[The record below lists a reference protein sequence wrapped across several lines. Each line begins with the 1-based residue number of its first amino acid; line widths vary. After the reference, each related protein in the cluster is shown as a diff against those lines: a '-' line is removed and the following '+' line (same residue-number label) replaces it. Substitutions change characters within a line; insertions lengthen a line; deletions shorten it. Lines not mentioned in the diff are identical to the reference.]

1 MTEQNKT
8 EIKTYHALPPEA
20 KEIREEVFMTEQGFV
35 NEFDDIDS
43 IATHLVLFWEGQP
56 AGVCR
61 FFPIKEPGVWDFGRL
76 AVRKAYRDK
85 HLGSLLVQEA
95 ERQIRDQGGA
105 KLALMAQ
112 IRVQKF
118 YEKNGYTPFG
128 EPCDDEGCPHIWM
141 EKLL

>member
-8 EIKTYHALPPEA
+8 EIKTYHTLPPEA
-20 KEIREEVFMTEQGFV
+20 KEIREEVFMKEQGFV

-61 FFPIKEPGVWDFGRL
+61 FFPTKEPGVWDFGRL

-141 EKLL
+141 VKVL

>member
-8 EIKTYHALPPEA
+8 EIKTYHTLPLEA
-20 KEIREEVFMTEQGFV
+20 KEIREEVFMKEQGFV

-43 IATHLVLFWEGQP
+43 ITTHLVLFWEGQP

-61 FFPIKEPGVWDFGRL
+61 FFPTKEPGVWDFGRL

>member
-8 EIKTYHALPPEA
+8 EIKTYHTLPMEA
-20 KEIREEVFMTEQGFV
+20 KEIREEVFMKEQGFV

-61 FFPIKEPGVWDFGRL
+61 FFPTKEPGVWDFGRL

>member
-20 KEIREEVFMTEQGFV
+20 KEIREEVFMKEQGFV

-141 EKLL
+141 EKVL

>member
-20 KEIREEVFMTEQGFV
+20 EEIREEVFMKEQGFV

>member
-1 MTEQNKT
+1 MT
-8 EIKTYHALPPEA
+8 EIKTYHTLPLEA
-20 KEIREEVFMTEQGFV
+20 KEIREEVFMKEQGFV

-61 FFPIKEPGVWDFGRL
+61 FFPTKEPGVWDFGRL

>member
-1 MTEQNKT
+1 MT
-8 EIKTYHALPPEA
+8 EIKTYHTLPPEA
-20 KEIREEVFMTEQGFV
+20 KEIREEVFMKEQGFV
-35 NEFDDIDS
+35 NEFDDTDS

-61 FFPIKEPGVWDFGRL
+61 FFPTKEPGVWDFGRL

-85 HLGSLLVQEA
+85 HLGSLLVREA

-118 YEKNGYTPFG
+118 YEKNGYTPVG
-128 EPCDDEGCPHIWM
+128 DPCDDEGCPHIWM
-141 EKLL
+141 VKKL

>member
-20 KEIREEVFMTEQGFV
+20 KEIREEVFMKEQGFV

-105 KLALMAQ
+105 KLALRAQ

-141 EKLL
+141 VKVL

>member
-20 KEIREEVFMTEQGFV
+20 KEIREEVFMKEQGFV

-61 FFPIKEPGVWDFGRL
+61 FFPTKEPGVWDFGRL

>member
-8 EIKTYHALPPEA
+8 ELKTYHTLPAEA
-20 KEIREEVFMTEQGFV
+20 KEIREEVFMKEQGFV

-61 FFPIKEPGVWDFGRL
+61 FFPTKEPGVWDFGRL
-76 AVRKAYRDK
+76 AVRKAFRDK

-95 ERQIRDQGGA
+95 ENQIRRLGGT

-118 YEKNGYTPFG
+118 YEKNGYTPVG

-141 EKLL
+141 VKAL

>member
-20 KEIREEVFMTEQGFV
+20 KEIREEVFMKEQGFV

-43 IATHLVLFWEGQP
+43 IATHLVLFLEGQP

-141 EKLL
+141 EKVL

>member
-8 EIKTYHALPPEA
+8 EIKIYRTLPPQA
-20 KEIREEVFMTEQGFV
+20 KEIREEVFVKEQGFV
-35 NEFDDIDS
+35 KEFDRIDE

-61 FFPIKEPGVWDFGRL
+61 IFPAEEPGCWDFGRL
-76 AVRKAYRDK
+76 AVRKVFRDK
-85 HLGSLLVQEA
+85 HLGSLLVREA
-95 ERQIRDQGGA
+95 EEEARRQGGV
-105 KLALMAQ
+105 KLTLMAQ

-141 EKLL
+141 EKML

>member
-8 EIKTYHALPPEA
+8 EIKTYHTLPLEA
-20 KEIREEVFMTEQGFV
+20 KEIREEVFMKEQGFV

-61 FFPIKEPGVWDFGRL
+61 FFSTKEPGVWDFGRL

-141 EKLL
+141 VKLL

>member
-20 KEIREEVFMTEQGFV
+20 KEIREEVFMKEQGFV

-56 AGVCR
+56 AGVCL
-61 FFPIKEPGVWDFGRL
+61 FFPTKEPGVWDFGRL

>member
-20 KEIREEVFMTEQGFV
+20 KEIREEVFMKEQGFV

-61 FFPIKEPGVWDFGRL
+61 FFPTKEPGVWDFGRL
-76 AVRKAYRDK
+76 AARKAYRDK

>member
-8 EIKTYHALPPEA
+8 EIKTYHTLPLEE
-20 KEIREEVFMTEQGFV
+20 KEIREEVFMKEQGFV

-61 FFPIKEPGVWDFGRL
+61 FFPTKEPGVWDFGRL

>member
-8 EIKTYHALPPEA
+8 EIKTYHTLPPEA
-20 KEIREEVFMTEQGFV
+20 KEIREEVFMKEQGFV

-61 FFPIKEPGVWDFGRL
+61 FFPTKEPGVWDFGRL

>member
-20 KEIREEVFMTEQGFV
+20 KEIREEVFMKEQGFV

-95 ERQIRDQGGA
+95 ERQIRDQGVA

>member
-8 EIKTYHALPPEA
+8 ELKTYHTLPLEA
-20 KEIREEVFMTEQGFV
+20 KEIREEVFMKEQGFV

-61 FFPIKEPGVWDFGRL
+61 FFPTKEPGVWDFGRL

>member
-8 EIKTYHALPPEA
+8 EIKTYHTLPPEA
-20 KEIREEVFMTEQGFV
+20 KEIREEVFMKEQGFV

-61 FFPIKEPGVWDFGRL
+61 FFPTKESGVWDFGRL

-141 EKLL
+141 EKVL

>member
-20 KEIREEVFMTEQGFV
+20 KEIREEVFMKEQGFV

>member
-8 EIKTYHALPPEA
+8 EIKTYHTLPLEA
-20 KEIREEVFMTEQGFV
+20 KEIREEVFMKEQGFV

-61 FFPIKEPGVWDFGRL
+61 FFPTKEPGVWDFGRL

-112 IRVQKF
+112 IRVQKIK
-118 YEKNGYTPFG
+118 EKNGYTPFG

>member
-1 MTEQNKT
+1 MTK
-8 EIKTYHALPPEA
+8 IKTYHTLPA
-20 KEIREEVFMTEQGFV
+20 QARDIREEVFVTEQGFTK
-35 NEFDDIDS
+35 EFDDTDQ
-43 IATHLVLFWEGQP
+43 IATHLVLFYQGQP

-61 FFPIKEPGVWDFGRL
+61 FFPTQKPGCWDFGRL
-76 AVRKAYRDK
+76 AVRKAFRDK

-95 ERQIRDQGGA
+95 ENQIRRLGGT

-118 YEKNGYTPFG
+118 YEKNGYTAVG

-141 EKLL
+141 VKAL

>member
-8 EIKTYHALPPEA
+8 EIKTYHTLPLEA
-20 KEIREEVFMTEQGFV
+20 KEIREEVFMKEQGFV

-61 FFPIKEPGVWDFGRL
+61 FFPTKEPGVWDFGRL

>member
-1 MTEQNKT
+1 MT
-8 EIKTYHALPPEA
+8 EIKTYHTLPLEA
-20 KEIREEVFMTEQGFV
+20 KEIREEVFMKEQGFV

>member
-8 EIKTYHALPPEA
+8 EIKTYHTLPLEA
-20 KEIREEVFMTEQGFV
+20 KEIREEVFMKEQGFV

-61 FFPIKEPGVWDFGRL
+61 FFPTKEPGVWDFGRL

-141 EKLL
+141 VKVL